1 MTDELAV
8 CVAAYF
14 RSIGKDVTTS
24 EEFVMTASLKMKWMS
39 PSDAKSLLAHLVS
52 HNLVTNKDG
61 FIRPNGDVSSID
73 VPMAYRPSAELVS
86 RIHGVAPAPR
96 VSETKNSNDADVFQ
110 ELKEM
115 ATGSGMVIGEFVKS
129 CNTIQKRLN
138 IDIRVAAL
146 IVLRDKGLDVGKYM
160 ERVYTAVSGL

>member
-52 HNLVTNKDG
+52 RNLVTSKDG

-73 VPMAYRPSAELVS
+73 VPMAYRPSAELVA
-86 RIHGVAPAPR
+86 RVHGGAPAPQVAESK
-96 VSETKNSNDADVFQ
+96 VSKDADVFQ

-115 ATGSGMVIGEFVKS
+115 ATGSGMVIGEFVKN

-146 IVLRDKGLDVGKYM
+146 IVLRDKGLDVGKYV